1 MEPVSQFSYEKYVHR
16 SEMAS
21 AVANFTVNHLPAFQV
36 SKWQFYLMIS
46 HGSRL

>member
-21 AVANFTVNHLPAFQV
+21 AVVNFPVKNLPAFQV
-36 SKWQFYLMIS
+36 SNGNS
-46 HGSRL
+46 T